1 LEQTL
6 TTSLLD
12 NKLALKGLFGTATDF
27 YTKDITLMGYPAC
40 ICMFEGLSSIERL
53 WIMMLDV
60 LSKPDVQPET
70 PEELFDYI
78 LKQTAIPL
86 ESKSVVCVEDA
97 RAQLTAGTSVILIDG
112 VARGLVL
119 STQSMQFRSV
129 QEPSGEGNVRG
140 SREGFTEPLRVNISL
155 MRRLIRSGELM
166 VETMT
171 VGEHTKTEIA
181 LLYNTQLVPKQML
194 STVKRRL
201 ESVKLPFLFDTGYL
215 AAFLQKSRFSFF
227 QIGRIH
233 GTAGYCLRKNLRG
246 ENHYHGEWKPFRYDR
261 ALFFQ

>member
-1 LEQTL
+1 MEQTL

-86 ESKSVVCVEDA
+86 ESKSAVCVEDA

-112 VARGLVL
+112 GWFFLHRACSSARCRSQAGKGMSVARG
-119 STQSMQFRSV
+119 
-129 QEPSGEGNVRG
+129 
-140 SREGFTEPLRVNISL
+140 
-155 MRRLIRSGELM
+155 
-166 VETMT
+166 
-171 VGEHTKTEIA
+171 KA
-181 LLYNTQLVPKQML
+181 LQN
-194 STVKRRL
+194 
-201 ESVKLPFLFDTGYL
+201 
-215 AAFLQKSRFSFF
+215 RFV
-227 QIGRIH
+227 
-233 GTAGYCLRKNLRG
+233 
-246 ENHYHGEWKPFRYDR
+246 
-261 ALFFQ
+261 

>member
-1 LEQTL
+1 
-6 TTSLLD
+6 
-12 NKLALKGLFGTATDF
+12 
-27 YTKDITLMGYPAC
+27 
-40 ICMFEGLSSIERL
+40 
-53 WIMMLDV
+53 
-60 LSKPDVQPET
+60 
-70 PEELFDYI
+70 
-78 LKQTAIPL
+78 
-86 ESKSVVCVEDA
+86 
-97 RAQLTAGTSVILIDG
+97 
-112 VARGLVL
+112 
-119 STQSMQFRSV
+119 MQFRSV

-215 AAFLQKSRFSFF
+215 GGVFAEKPIFIFS
-227 QIGRIH
+227 IGRIH
-233 GTAGYCLRKNLRG
+233 GTARILPAQKSARG
-246 ENHYHGEWKPFRYDR
+246 KSLSWRME
-261 ALFFQ
+261 ALSL

>member
-1 LEQTL
+1 
-6 TTSLLD
+6 
-12 NKLALKGLFGTATDF
+12 
-27 YTKDITLMGYPAC
+27 M
-40 ICMFEGLSSIERL
+40 
-53 WIMMLDV
+53 
-60 LSKPDVQPET
+60 
-70 PEELFDYI
+70 
-78 LKQTAIPL
+78 
-86 ESKSVVCVEDA
+86 
-97 RAQLTAGTSVILIDG
+97 
-112 VARGLVL
+112 
-119 STQSMQFRSV
+119 
-129 QEPSGEGNVRG
+129 
-140 SREGFTEPLRVNISL
+140 NISL

-215 AAFLQKSRFSFF
+215 AAFLQKSRFFTFF
-227 QIGRIH
+227 QSDRIH